1 VLKSSD
7 DFLKLE
13 KEDDKVLIYNDNKK
27 FADKDARFYGAITF
41 LSEDTI
47 KEKAYAYPFDKNN
60 FTFPLVGETVIIIQI
75 ENDFFYLPYSNTLY
89 PNYRQDYKTT
99 EKFSEYK
106 IQEENTAD
114 KNKQYNTI
122 QYIQILLLFYLEA

>member
-1 VLKSSD
+1 MIGVSAVYFNNDVNYKDYYQNYAEKNSIIVLRVDKVLKSAD

-27 FADKDARFYGAITF
+27 FTDKDARFYGAITF

-60 FTFPLVGETVIIIQI
+60 FTFPISGETIIILSI
-75 ENDFFYLPYSNTLY
+75 NSI
-89 PNYRQDYKTT
+89 
-99 EKFSEYK
+99 S
-106 IQEENTAD
+106 
-114 KNKQYNTI
+114 KQYRNNH
-122 QYIQILLLFYLEA
+122 L